1 MEGMSIFTVVI
12 EKPSPEFGKRVA
24 SLYKDHHPIVDGLVW
39 FIRSAQN
46 VNVADIANQLGM
58 SSEKGIRGVVI
69 KNNSSYGYFDRAL
82 WLWEQKGE

>member
-1 MEGMSIFTVVI
+1 MEGMSIFTIVI
-12 EKPSPEFGKRVA
+12 DKPSPEFGKRVA

-46 VNVADIANQLGM
+46 AADIANQLGM
-58 SSEKGIRGVVI
+58 SSEKGIKGVVV

-82 WLWEQKGE
+82 WLWEQKDE